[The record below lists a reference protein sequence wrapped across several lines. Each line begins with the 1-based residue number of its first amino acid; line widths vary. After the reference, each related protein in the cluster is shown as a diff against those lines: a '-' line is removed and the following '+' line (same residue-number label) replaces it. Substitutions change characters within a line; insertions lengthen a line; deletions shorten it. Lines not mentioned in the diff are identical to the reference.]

1 MLRPMP
7 AIRIFS
13 TRPDDIYSAEPAVM
27 KLSSKNLHEHVD
39 TLYDAIVVGGGM
51 GGLSAAIYLARYG
64 LKCLVIEKGR
74 GRSFWMQDLRNYV
87 GLDPDTPGRTIID
100 HATKQAI
107 AWGADFL
114 RGYVEDVTD
123 EGDALAVKVKV
134 GKSQSS
140 YPVFRSKYLIAA
152 SGVID
157 VLPEL
162 ANMQNVYDYAGYTL
176 HVCMICDG
184 FDMWNQNAILLAGTE
199 GQINAAFVLNWFTP
213 YISVLTHGLVQVS
226 DEMKQKLAEYG
237 YPLYEQPIAEFLGE
251 NHKMSGVRLAD
262 GTIVEATTGLIN
274 MGSIYHNH
282 YLKGIPSL
290 EWNGEN
296 LVTNDMAQTSHER
309 IFALGDLKQG
319 LNQVSVAVADGTLA
333 ATQIWRNIRRAGAPR
348 KWEANIGVNDK
359 AKAKAGVGQ

>member
-1 MLRPMP
+1 
-7 AIRIFS
+7 
-13 TRPDDIYSAEPAVM
+13 M
-27 KLSSKNLHEHVD
+27 KLSSKNLDTRID

-64 LKCLVIEKGR
+64 LKCLIIEKGR

-87 GLDPDTPGRTIID
+87 GLDPDTPGRDIVQHSTQ
-100 HATKQAI
+100 QAI
-107 AWGADFL
+107 AWGADHL
-114 RGYVEDVTD
+114 RGYVESVTD
-123 EGDALAVKVKV
+123 EGETFAVKVKV
-134 GKSQSS
+134 GKKDSI
-140 YPVFRSKYLIAA
+140 YPVFHAKYVIAA

-162 ANMQNVYDYAGYTL
+162 DNMQNVYDYAGYTL

-184 FDMWNQNAILLAGTE
+184 FDMWDQKAVLIAKTE

-213 YISVLTHGLVQVS
+213 YISVLTHGLRVS
-226 DEMKQKLAEYG
+226 DEMKQKLAEHG

-274 MGSIYHNH
+274 MGSIYHNQ
-282 YLKGIPSL
+282 YLKSIAGL
-290 EWNGEN
+290 EWDGEN
-296 LVTNDMAQTSHER
+296 LLTNNMAQTSHPR

-319 LNQVSVAVADGTLA
+319 LNQVSIAVADGTLA
-333 ATQIWRNIRRAGAPR
+333 ATQIWRNIRRASEPRRWEEHITAAPM
-348 KWEANIGVNDK
+348 KV
-359 AKAKAGVGQ
+359 